1 MKIEIDTKDIIQTVV
16 EQGDFA
22 GDLIDVLV
30 RDTEWLNNYIAE
42 RLHDEI
48 IAKIDTKELT
58 KAIVDDIA
66 SDLFQ
71 ECPSWSEIVDKA
83 INKVVDKLVKDITQ
97 SDSLKITIEKK

>member
-1 MKIEIDTKDIIQTVV
+1 MEIEIDTNDIIQSVIENTNFAD
-16 EQGDFA
+16 DFVNA
-22 GDLIDVLV
+22 LID
-30 RDTEWLNNYIAE
+30 DTAWLNNYIAD

-58 KAIVDDIA
+58 TAIVDNIA
-66 SDLFQ
+66 SDLFR

-83 INKVVDKLVKDITQ
+83 TNKVVDKLVKDTTQ

>member
-1 MKIEIDTKDIIQTVV
+1 MKIELDTNDIVQTAM

-22 GDLIDVLV
+22 GDLIDALV
-30 RDTEWLNNYIAE
+30 SNTDWLNNYIAE

-58 KAIVDDIA
+58 KTVVDDIA

-71 ECPSWSEIVDKA
+71 ECPSWSEIVDRA
-83 INKVVDKLVKDITQ
+83 VNKVVDKLVKEITQ
-97 SDSLKITIEKK
+97 GDSLKITIEKK